1 MAPSRDGRRETHDH
15 APESPSEIHHHSHR
29 GASHKS
35 ERDRL
40 DHHSKH
46 TRDSDKAE
54 THSPSRSVERSERSD
69 RKRSRRSRSRS
80 PERSSR
86 EKDRK
91 ISHRSR
97 SRERDLRRSRSRD
110 RDSRRSRSRER
121 DRKDRR
127 ISPRVRS
134 RSRSHDVKDGH
145 RSRSRSRDRRDSH
158 RSRSR
163 SRDRNHRSHSRDRK
177 DIKGKDGED
186 GDFKHSKAEEG
197 IDDTHERKREGDRD
211 GGLDAQQGVDIPK
224 TDKDMEEEGE
234 IHEEEKSELDGEKQ
248 GEGTS
253 APEAVDSRKV
263 EPLSLEEILKK
274 KKEEARQQAK
284 PVFLTKAQRAEVA
297 LKRRQEEVSEL
308 RKREQEQRR
317 LYSTQGESSR
327 KDHDDRDRSRQR
339 DRERE
344 YERERDRERRERER
358 EREEEAKSREKERLE
373 KQMMRE
379 REKELEAIKEQY
391 LGAKKLK
398 KRVVKPSEKFRFS
411 FDWENTEDTSRDM
424 NPIYQN
430 PHEAQLLFGRGFRAG
445 MDRREQKK
453 LAAKNE
459 KDLRAEIRAKDGLE
473 EKPEEAEAQ
482 KQKEEAANVYDTFDM
497 RVDRHWSEKKIEEM
511 TERDWRIFREDFNI
525 SYKGS
530 KIPRPMRS
538 WEEGTLSPELLKAV
552 AKAGYKKPSPI
563 QMAAIPIGLQQRDVI
578 GIAETG
584 SGKTAAFVLPM
595 LTYISKLPPM
605 TEETEAEGPYAV
617 VMAPTRELAQ
627 QIEEETVK
635 FAHYLDIRVVS
646 IVGGQ
651 SIEEQGFKLRQGCE
665 IVIATPG
672 RLLDCLERRY
682 AVLNQCNYVV
692 LDEAD
697 RMIDMGFEVQVV
709 GVLDAMPS
717 SNLKPDNEDAEL
729 DEKRIYRTTYMFS
742 ATMPPAVERLA
753 RKYLR
758 NPVVVTI
765 GTAGKATDLI
775 TQHVMMLKETE
786 KLDRLSRVLNDMGEK
801 TAIIFVNTKKSAD
814 SLSRQLD
821 RLGYR
826 VTTLHGGKTQE
837 QREIS
842 LEGFRNKRYNCLV
855 ATDVAGRG
863 IDIPDVAHVINYDM
877 PNMIEQYTHRIGR
890 TGRAGK
896 TGIATTFL
904 TLHDS
909 EVFYDLKQM
918 LIQSNS
924 PVPPELAR
932 HEASKFKPGTV
943 PDRPPRRN
951 DTVYAH

>member
-1 MAPSRDGRRETHDH
+1 MASTP
-15 APESPSEIHHHSHR
+15 A
-29 GASHKS
+29 
-35 ERDRL
+35 
-40 DHHSKH
+40 
-46 TRDSDKAE
+46 
-54 THSPSRSVERSERSD
+54 
-69 RKRSRRSRSRS
+69 
-80 PERSSR
+80 
-86 EKDRK
+86 
-91 ISHRSR
+91 
-97 SRERDLRRSRSRD
+97 
-110 RDSRRSRSRER
+110 
-121 DRKDRR
+121 
-127 ISPRVRS
+127 
-134 RSRSHDVKDGH
+134 
-145 RSRSRSRDRRDSH
+145 
-158 RSRSR
+158 
-163 SRDRNHRSHSRDRK
+163 
-177 DIKGKDGED
+177 
-186 GDFKHSKAEEG
+186 
-197 IDDTHERKREGDRD
+197 
-211 GGLDAQQGVDIPK
+211 
-224 TDKDMEEEGE
+224 
-234 IHEEEKSELDGEKQ
+234 
-248 GEGTS
+248 
-253 APEAVDSRKV
+253 
-263 EPLSLEEILKK
+263 PLSLEERLRKQ
-274 KKEEARQQAK
+274 KEDALQQAK
-284 PVFLTKAQRAEVA
+284 PLFLSKAQRQQLALQRREEEVSEQ
-297 LKRRQEEVSEL
+297 KRRQEDQ
-308 RKREQEQRR
+308 RKQLAAAAESNRKQQEEHERQRE
-317 LYSTQGESSR
+317 
-327 KDHDDRDRSRQR
+327 KDREYEREMRER
-339 DRERE
+339 DRER
-344 YERERDRERRERER
+344 ERERDRERRERER
-358 EREEEAKSREKERLE
+358 EEEIKNRERERAE
-373 KQMMRE
+373 KQAHRE

-391 LGAKKLK
+391 LGGKKPK

-424 NPIYQN
+424 NILYQN

-459 KDLRAEIRAKDGLE
+459 KDLRAQIRERDGVE

-482 KQKEEAANVYDTFDM
+482 KQKDAAANEYDTFDM
-497 RVDRHWSEKKIEEM
+497 RVDRHWSEKKVEEM

-525 SYKGS
+525 SHKGS
-530 KIPRPMRS
+530 RIPRPMRN
-538 WEEGTLSPELLKAV
+538 WEEGSLSAELLKAV
-552 AKAGYKKPSPI
+552 YKAGYKKPSPI

-605 TEETEAEGPYAV
+605 TEENEAEGPYAV

-646 IVGGQ
+646 VVGGQ

-697 RMIDMGFEVQVV
+697 RMIDMGFEPQVV

-717 SNLKPDNEDAEL
+717 SNLKPENEDEEL
-729 DEKRIYRTTYMFS
+729 DERKIYRTTYMFS

-765 GTAGKATDLI
+765 GTAGKTTDLI
-775 TQHVMMLKETE
+775 TQHVIMVKESE
-786 KLDRLSRVLNDMGEK
+786 KLDRLQRLLNDLGEK
-801 TAIIFVNTKKSAD
+801 TAMVFVNTKKSAD
-814 SLSRQLD
+814 SLARQLD
-821 RLGYR
+821 KLGYR
-826 VTTLHGGKTQE
+826 VTTLHGGKTQD

-842 LEGFRNKRYNCLV
+842 LEGFRNKRFNCLV

-863 IDIPDVAHVINYDM
+863 IDIPDVAHVINFDM
-877 PNMIEQYTHRIGR
+877 PSNIEMYTHRIGR

-904 TLHDS
+904 TLYDT

-918 LIQSNS
+918 LMQSNS

-932 HEASKFKPGTV
+932 HEASKFKPGSI

-951 DTVYAH
+951 DMVYAH

>member
-1 MAPSRDGRRETHDH
+1 MAPSASRREGRDR
-15 APESPSEIHHHSHR
+15 SPSASDRHHHREHGRS
-29 GASHKS
+29 SHKTS
-35 ERDRL
+35 KDRE
-40 DHHSKH
+40 HSK
-46 TRDSDKAE
+46 
-54 THSPSRSVERSERSD
+54 SPSRSSVD
-69 RKRSRRSRSRS
+69 RGDRHHRARRSRSTSRDRRGGRGERKERSRSAIRS
-80 PERSSR
+80 PVRSPVRRSSR
-86 EKDRK
+86 
-91 ISHRSR
+91 SVS
-97 SRERDLRRSRSRD
+97 
-110 RDSRRSRSRER
+110 R
-121 DRKDRR
+121 DRKD
-127 ISPRVRS
+127 SVRS
-134 RSRSHDVKDGH
+134 RSKSRERSRRDVH
-145 RSRSRSRDRRDSH
+145 RSRSRSRDRRD
-158 RSRSR
+158 
-163 SRDRNHRSHSRDRK
+163 DRDRK
-177 DIKGKDGED
+177 RRGDDVRDTEDSHGRERKEKDSEREKSMEVEKVKEKEADKHKKASEGDATGDIEDGEIY
-186 GDFKHSKAEEG
+186 E
-197 IDDTHERKREGDRD
+197 T
-211 GGLDAQQGVDIPK
+211 LP
-224 TDKDMEEEGE
+224 MEEKPKPNGSGLSSTTQE
-234 IHEEEKSELDGEKQ
+234 INKKL
-248 GEGTS
+248 
-253 APEAVDSRKV
+253 

-274 KKEEARQQAK
+274 RKEDAVQQAK
-284 PVFLTKAQRAEVA
+284 PVFLTKAQRAELA
-297 LKRRQEEVSEL
+297 LKRRQEEAAEQL
-308 RKREQEQRR
+308 RRNEE
-317 LYSTQGESSR
+317 SR
-327 KDHDDRDRSRQR
+327 KLLMGTENKGKGQEDKDRSREKFRER
-339 DRERE
+339 DRDHDRE
-344 YERERDRERRERER
+344 AREAREKERDRERRERER
-358 EREEEAKSREKERLE
+358 EREEETKLRERERLE
-373 KQMMRE
+373 KQAQRE
-379 REKELEAIKEQY
+379 HEKELESIKEQY

-459 KDLRAEIRAKDGLE
+459 NDLRKEIRLKDGIE
-473 EKPEEAEAQ
+473 ERPEETAAQ
-482 KQKEEAANVYDTFDM
+482 KQKEEAADMYDTFDM
-497 RVDRHWSEKKIEEM
+497 RVDRHWSEKKVDEM

-530 KIPRPMRS
+530 RIPRPMRN
-538 WEEGTLSPELLKAV
+538 WAEGALSPELLRAV
-552 AKAGYKKPSPI
+552 QKVGYTKPSPI

-605 TEETEAEGPYAV
+605 TEEIEAEGPYAV

-627 QIEEETVK
+627 QIEDETVK
-635 FAHYLDIRVVS
+635 FAHFLDIRVVS

-651 SIEEQGFKLRQGCE
+651 SIEDQGFKLRQGCE
-665 IVIATPG
+665 VVIATPG
-672 RLLDCLERRY
+672 RLIDCLERRY

-697 RMIDMGFEVQVV
+697 RMIDMGFEPQVM

-717 SNLKPDNEDAEL
+717 SNLKPENEDAEL
-729 DEKRIYRTTYMFS
+729 DTQKIYRTTYMFS
-742 ATMPPAVERLA
+742 ATMPTAVERLA

-775 TQHVMMLKETE
+775 TQHVIMVKESD
-786 KLDRLSRVLNDMGEK
+786 KLDRLCRVVNEMGDK
-801 TAIIFVNTKKSAD
+801 TAIIFVNTKKTAD
-814 SLSRQLD
+814 TLSRQLD
-821 RLGYR
+821 KNGYR

-837 QREIS
+837 QREVS
-842 LEGFRNKRYNCLV
+842 LDGFRNKRFNCLV

-877 PNMIEQYTHRIGR
+877 PGNIEMYTHRIGR

-909 EVFYDLKQM
+909 DVFYDLKQM
-918 LIQSNS
+918 LVQSNS

-932 HEASKFKPGTV
+932 HEASKFKPGSI

-951 DTVYAH
+951 DTVFANH